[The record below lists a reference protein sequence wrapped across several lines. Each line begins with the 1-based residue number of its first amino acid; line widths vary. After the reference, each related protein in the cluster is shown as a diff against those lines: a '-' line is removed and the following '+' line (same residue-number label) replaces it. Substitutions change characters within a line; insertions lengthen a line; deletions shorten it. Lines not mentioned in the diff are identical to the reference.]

1 MDIWESAKIVVRRW
15 YITVPILGIFLA
27 AAFFLGGQIDPE
39 YRASASMVILPRNT
53 EEVVAF
59 GAPGG
64 PTSTNPLDYLGGQ
77 TTLTALQ
84 LTLDTDETREGLAAA
99 GFSPAYTISVDTQD
113 PLMLVEVLDRD
124 AIVAQ
129 STVDELVFRVQEEL
143 DALQAAVGA
152 PASELL
158 EIQVLGQTQVP
169 TEDYGARL
177 RMRLI
182 LLVVG
187 AMLASGAALLADA
200 WATGRAK
207 RDRGEDD
214 VDDDRIDEPDD
225 GSDQQA
231 TLTVAPAVTSDDSDD
246 AGPDDEYDDLDHGH
260 DELDDDQYGE
270 YGEYEDDDRE
280 LVTTP
285 RALRSDEAAV
295 DPTPQVGAGSAGSA

>member
-15 YITVPILGIFLA
+15 YITVPILGLFLA

-53 EEVVAF
+53 EEAVAF

-64 PTSTNPLDYLGGQ
+64 PTSANPLDYLGGQ

-99 GFSPAYTISVDTQD
+99 GFSPAYSISVDTQD

-207 RDRGEDD
+207 RGRGGDD
-214 VDDDRIDEPDD
+214 VDDDRLDEPDG
-225 GSDQQA
+225 GSDQPA
-231 TLTVAPAVTSDDSDD
+231 ALTVAPDQGEFDDR
-246 AGPDDEYDDLDHGH
+246 ADDLTDGH
-260 DELDDDQYGE
+260 DEHDDGRYGE
-270 YGEYEDDDRE
+270 QEDDARE

-285 RALRSDEAAV
+285 RGRRSDEAAV
-295 DPTPQVGAGSAGSA
+295 DVSPQVGAGSAGSA